1 MGMKLGSIV
10 DTIRHQGIYLSDDK
24 PERKEWLDEM
34 GFRWRTPSPTE

>member
-1 MGMKLGSIV
+1 MNLGSIAN
-10 DTIRHQGIYLSDDK
+10 TIRSKGIYLSDDK